1 MKKTLLIL
9 CLVIG
14 SNSTYA
20 LSLMGR
26 MGVGMSDHLVTNMKT
41 LSLKLQNSRVSAIGG
56 TFGIDNSEDG
66 SFYALGLK
74 YYQLIYEEPQ
84 LNFYSAAGVNIFT
97 YEDVEQN
104 ATKSGYQLDG
114 VFGTE
119 FSFQGLESIGFSFE
133 FGISLYNIYEK
144 THIATTGQNFIKS
157 AVHFYL

>member
-1 MKKTLLIL
+1 MNKLTLLI
-9 CLVIG
+9 CLLIL
-14 SNSTYA
+14 SNTSYA

-26 MGVGMSDHLVTNMKT
+26 LGVGMSDHLQTDMTT

-56 TFGIDNSEDG
+56 SFGIDTSEEG

-84 LNFYSAAGVNIFT
+84 LNFYSAVGINIFT
-97 YEDVEQN
+97 YRDQSTDDTE
-104 ATKSGYQLDG
+104 SGYQLDG
-114 VFGTE
+114 LFGTE

-133 FGISLYNIYEK
+133 FGLSLYNMNEE
-144 THIATTGQNFIKS
+144 THIATAGHNFLKS